1 MFTRKLRVMP
11 SDASLT
17 GHIKLYNLL
26 NYLQDTAELA
36 VEGIE
41 GKSTELYE
49 RGYSWVVTRYEILFN
64 GDLPKICDE
73 FTVSTYHDP
82 NHSYNTLRNFH
93 VKFGGREVV
102 TAKTSWILAD
112 VRTGRP
118 VKPLAHIPAITSGDC
133 SAIDDVFSEI
143 PEIDTLSSEEHIR
156 VKYHDT
162 DYNGHVNH
170 AVYFR
175 WVYDIL
181 NKPVKKISASFRS
194 GAKLG
199 ENITVKHNGG
209 VFSIYRENNL
219 RPCAKF
225 LAEGDDVE

>member
-1 MFTRKLRVMP
+1 MYTRTLRVMP
-11 SDASLT
+11 SDASMT
-17 GHIKLYNLL
+17 GELKIFNLL

-41 GKSTELYE
+41 GKSTELYAK
-49 RGYSWVVTRYEILFN
+49 GFAWVVTKYEIFIK

-73 FTVSTYHDP
+73 FSVSTYHDP
-82 NHSYNTLRNFH
+82 NHSYNTLRMFH
-93 VKFGGREVV
+93 VSFKGNEIV

-112 VRTGRP
+112 VNSGRP
-118 VKPLAHIPAITSGDC
+118 VKAIAHIPGIETGDC
-133 SAIDDVFSEI
+133 QNIDDGFTDIPDVTEPDISESF
-143 PEIDTLSSEEHIR
+143 T

-175 WVYDIL
+175 WVYDIFG
-181 NKPVKKISASFRS
+181 KARHICGAFRS
-194 GAKLG
+194 GAKFG
-199 ENITVKHNGG
+199 ETVTLQGRNGAFH
-209 VFSIYRENNL
+209 VLREGIS

-225 LAEGDDVE
+225 FLEAD